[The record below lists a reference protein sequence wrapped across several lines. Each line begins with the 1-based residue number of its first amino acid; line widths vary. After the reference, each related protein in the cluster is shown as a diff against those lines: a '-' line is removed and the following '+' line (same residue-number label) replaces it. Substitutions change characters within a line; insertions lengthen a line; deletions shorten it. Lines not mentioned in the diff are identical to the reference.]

1 VKRDV
6 PTLIVRV
13 VLAIGFA
20 IDLYVGL
27 LGLFAPELMT
37 PLLDIPMRD
46 PLIARFA
53 GAEFVV
59 VALVY
64 AVAFRDPARFRVLLW
79 LCALDQAFAVVM
91 PSLAVAHGAVPASW
105 KVIAPIPLQAVM
117 AIVLIVYAARPGRN
131 RSATPFMQ

>member
-1 VKRDV
+1 MTFTTV
-6 PTLIVRV
+6 VRV
-13 VLAIGFA
+13 VLAIGFL

-27 LGLFAPELMT
+27 LALFAPQLMT

-46 PLIARFA
+46 PLLAQFA
-53 GAEFVV
+53 GAEYVV

-64 AVAFRDPARFRVLLW
+64 AVAFRDPQRFRALLW
-79 LCALDQAFAVVM
+79 LCALDQAIAVVM

-105 KVIAPIPLQAVM
+105 KIVAPIPVQALF
-117 AIVLIVYAARPGRN
+117 AIVLAVYAARPGRN

>member
-1 VKRDV
+1 MNFTTV
-6 PTLIVRV
+6 VRA
-13 VLAIGFA
+13 VLALGFL

-27 LGLFAPELMT
+27 LALFAPQLMT

-46 PLIARFA
+46 PLIAQFA

-64 AVAFRDPARFRVLLW
+64 AIAFRDPQRFRALLW
-79 LCALDQAFAVVM
+79 LCALDQAIAVVM
-91 PSLAVAHGAVPASW
+91 PTLAVTHGAVPASW
-105 KVIAPIPLQAVM
+105 KIVAPIPVQAVF
-117 AIVLIVYAARPGRN
+117 AIVLAVYAARPGRN